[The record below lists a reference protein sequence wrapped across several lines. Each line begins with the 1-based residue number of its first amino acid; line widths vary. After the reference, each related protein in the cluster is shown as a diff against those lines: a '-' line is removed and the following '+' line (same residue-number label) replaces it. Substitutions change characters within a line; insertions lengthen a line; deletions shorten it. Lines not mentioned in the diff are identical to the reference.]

1 MSDFIKKEDQSGI
14 EKKDKTAGQ
23 IPIPGEDKKDRDY
36 AGFLRNI
43 WAKFTRVWNL
53 PGMDGGKKQ
62 EWMGQKNRRQ
72 HRQTGCFW
80 Q

>member
-36 AGFLRNI
+36 AGFLR
-43 WAKFTRVWNL
+43 TY
-53 PGMDGGKKQ
+53 
-62 EWMGQKNRRQ
+62 MG
-72 HRQTGCFW
+72 
-80 Q
+80 